1 MDSSR
6 HTGKRAIV
14 TGAASGIGLAIA
26 QRLAAEGAEVIGV
39 DLNPVEGDGFTGR
52 QVDITSQA
60 DVDRLVAEVGK
71 VDILVNN
78 AGIMD
83 HFLPLTETPD
93 DVWERVLD
101 VNITG
106 PMRLTRALLPAMVEA
121 GAGAVVTVGS
131 EASVRGG
138 VSGAA
143 YVSSKHGVLGLVKHV
158 AFFYGPKGVRSNA
171 VLPGGVETGIG
182 STAMPQSQ
190 WAIERA
196 GVALASMTPI
206 AKPDQ
211 IAAAVSWLASDEASN
226 INGAIL
232 AADGG
237 WSAA

>member
-1 MDSSR
+1 M
-6 HTGKRAIV
+6 V

-39 DLNPVEGDGFTGR
+39 DVNPVDTDGVTGR
-52 QVDITSQA
+52 QADITSRA
-60 DVDRLVAEVGK
+60 DVDRLVAETGT

-93 DVWERVLD
+93 DVWERVLA
-101 VNITG
+101 VNLTG
-106 PMRLTRALLPAMVEA
+106 PMRLTRAILPGMVEA
-121 GAGAVVTVGS
+121 GGGAVIAVAS

-138 VSGAA
+138 VSGVA
-143 YVSSKHGVLGLVKHV
+143 YASSKHGVLGLVKHV
-158 AFFYGPKGVRSNA
+158 AFFYGPKGIRSNA
-171 VLPGGVETGIG
+171 VMPGGVETGIG
-182 STAMPQSQ
+182 STATPQSQ

-196 GVALASMTPI
+196 GAALASMAPM

-226 INGAIL
+226 INGALL